1 MSSNGKDNPASRLSR
16 SAEGLQYHGDT
27 LHYRITGL
35 TAYNLDRMYVTI
47 KAYKPDEPATFHA
60 DKLDLYYAR
69 CRESYAQACE
79 KYLKAQ
85 SATVMAELSA
95 LITELEAERV
105 SMREKGNNCGEA
117 PKMTD
122 EEQKEAIAA
131 LKHKDLLKNIVSD
144 FDAIGFIGEKHNK
157 ALAYL
162 AGVSRL
168 QPDPLALLVLSRPG
182 AGKTS
187 LQNAACK
194 FIPPESVIQYTRV
207 TGQSLFY
214 RDTNALKHKV
224 LAIEEEEGLREALY
238 SVKTLISSQK
248 LSISATRTDTK
259 TGKFATEDYV
269 VNGPVVVMVSTTN
282 PDALDD
288 ENKQRFMTL
297 TIDESDEQTKK
308 IIQTHRTKNSHRWYQ
323 MTCDEDSIT
332 ALHHNMQ
339 RMLKPLTVTIPDE
352 LRITWPYG
360 KLQYRREHQ
369 KFYSLIKAIVLLHQ
383 YQRKSGTMK
392 RPDGT
397 KVNYVQAAQKDI
409 DLAVQIGKETFVR
422 NVDDVAPSGRTL
434 LGFVLNMTTEKHA
447 HIKEMDP
454 KKEILLSELPFTRKE
469 LREYCGW
476 SETQIR
482 RTIDHLVELGY
493 IGRLAGRHG
502 STFRYVL
509 IDDGRDDPIIEW
521 PKDDN
526 GKGEKNG
533 TTKNQ

>member
-1 MSSNGKDNPASRLSR
+1 MSNNPEKPASRLSR
-16 SAEGLQYHGDT
+16 SAEGLTFTGDA
-27 LHYRITGL
+27 LAYRITGL
-35 TAYNLDRMYVTI
+35 TAYNLDRLYVTI
-47 KAYKPDEPATFHA
+47 KAYKADTPTLFHA

-69 CRESYAQACE
+69 SREAYAQACE
-79 KYLKAQ
+79 KYLKV
-85 SATVMAELSA
+85 STDTVMGELSR
-95 LITELEAERV
+95 LIVELESERV
-105 SMREKGNNCGEA
+105 AMREKSSGTEA
-117 PKMTD
+117 VPPMSDAEK
-122 EEQKEAIAA
+122 KEALGA
-131 LKHKDLLKNIVSD
+131 LKHKDLLTNIVGD
-144 FDAIGFIGEKHNK
+144 FDAIGFIGERHNK

-162 AGVSRL
+162 ATISRL
-168 QPDPLALLVLSRPG
+168 QPDPLAILVLSRPG

-194 FIPPESVIQYTRV
+194 FVPSESVIQYTRV

-224 LAIEEEEGLREALY
+224 LAVEEEEGLREALY
-238 SVKTLISSQK
+238 SIKTLISAQK

-308 IIQTHRTKNSHRWYQ
+308 IIMAHRTKNSHRWYQ
-323 MTCDEDSIT
+323 TTSDENSIT
-332 ALHHNMQ
+332 KLHHNMQ
-339 RMLKPLTVTIPDE
+339 RLLKPLTVTIPDE
-352 LRITWPYG
+352 LRITWPFG

-369 KFYSLIKAIVLLHQ
+369 KFFSLIKAITLLHQ
-383 YQRKSGTMK
+383 YQRKTGTMK
-392 RPDGT
+392 RVDGV
-397 KVNYVQAAQKDI
+397 KIEYVQAVQKDI
-409 DLAVQIGKETFVR
+409 DLAVEIGREVFVR
-422 NVDDVAPSGRTL
+422 NVDDVAPSGRSL
-434 LGFVLNMTTEKHA
+434 LGFILKMTMEKHA
-447 HIKEMDP
+447 HLKELDP

-476 SETQIR
+476 SEAQIR
-482 RTIDHLVELGY
+482 RTLDHLVELGY

-509 IDDGRDDPIIEW
+509 IDDGRDDPIIDWNEAN
-521 PKDDN
+521 PKKPDN
-526 GKGEKNG
+526 EKS
-533 TTKNQ
+533 TT